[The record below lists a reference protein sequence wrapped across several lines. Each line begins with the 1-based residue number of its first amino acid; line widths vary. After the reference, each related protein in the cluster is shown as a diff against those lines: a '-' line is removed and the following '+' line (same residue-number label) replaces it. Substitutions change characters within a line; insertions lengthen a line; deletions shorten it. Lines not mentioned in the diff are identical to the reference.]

1 MSNSCLHCGH
11 TLQAGAK
18 FCTACGKAC
27 TTSTNPGYKNCPDCH
42 ASVRA
47 DSSFCT
53 HCGSNISALIAASSS
68 KLEASVQAT
77 SDTQQQP
84 LAQPQTTAQG
94 VHVNDKLSLDLPT
107 SAAHAGNTRWL
118 IAGLALVCVLVVAGL
133 GGWYWYSHKKPAD
146 DSLSQATSAV
156 SQHEETI
163 IAPQDLPATPT
174 DIASPPASAQ
184 VESAT
189 NTAPQTADT
198 TVSRKLP
205 EGSLSEPKLA
215 DSNAVASS
223 KKTRPIDDDEES
235 DEEFFD
241 EVDVKAM
248 LRKAEQALRRGQS
261 QRAAELAQDV
271 LANDPNNRRARQ
283 ILIEARLPRN

>member
-1 MSNSCLHCGH
+1 MPNSCLHCGH
-11 TLQAGAK
+11 TLQAGVK

-27 TTSTNPGYKNCPDCH
+27 TTTNYPGYKNCPDCH

-53 HCGSNISALIAASSS
+53 NCGSNISALSAASSP
-68 KLEASVQAT
+68 KLEASVQAA
-77 SDTQQQP
+77 SETQRQP
-84 LAQPQTTAQG
+84 VAQPQTSA
-94 VHVNDKLSLDLPT
+94 HANDKLSLDLPPP
-107 SAAHAGNTRWL
+107 AAHASNTRWL
-118 IAGLALVCVLVVAGL
+118 IAGLTLVCVLVVAGL

-146 DSLSQATSAV
+146 DLLNQATSSA
-156 SQHEETI
+156 SPQEETI

-174 DIASPPASAQ
+174 DVASPPATAQ
-184 VESAT
+184 VESAAD
-189 NTAPQTADT
+189 TAPQTADT

-215 DSNAVASS
+215 DSKAVVSS
-223 KKTRPIDDDEES
+223 KKTRPVDDDEES